1 MTTTRRKIAKR
12 KTRAER
18 RLKRRDERDR
28 GRPVLEAG
36 GIRYDLSE
44 RVNGIAAGGVGA
56 MALVARAVGLAK
68 EIDDRVRVLKY
79 HRPYHE
85 SDHVLSVA
93 MNVIAGGA
101 CLEDLE
107 LRRNDPAFLDA
118 LGTSMVPD
126 PTTAGDF
133 CRRFDTSKID
143 DLQTAI
149 NEARLRVWAEQ
160 PEGFLD
166 EAIIDVDG
174 SLVLTGGECKEGAD
188 FTYKGDFGYHPLVTS
203 LANTDEVL
211 SIVNRSG
218 NRPSHEGASAELDK
232 AIALVRR
239 AGARK
244 VLARGDTDFSQTQ
257 HLDRWDADGVRF
269 IFGFDARKN
278 LVELAESQPD
288 AVWAT
293 LRRRSKQKASS
304 ATRARRRRVKEEI
317 VSEREYLNYNLLRE
331 EIAEI
336 EYQPTACSKPYRLV
350 MLKKTISVER
360 GQHLLYPEVRYFFY
374 ITNVRDLSAR
384 GIVFSANDRCRQEK
398 LIGQLKSIN
407 ALHAPLDNIHS
418 NWAYMVMATLAWN
431 LKAWFGLLL
440 PVTGRW
446 KEKHLAEKREV
457 MKMQFKRFQTS
468 FIHIATQIV
477 RTARRV
483 IFRLIGYNPYAAT
496 LVRMADSL
504 VGRTL

>member
-1 MTTTRRKIAKR
+1 MNSTRRKIEKR
-12 KTRAER
+12 KARAER

-28 GRPVLEAG
+28 GRPVLEVG
-36 GIRYDLSE
+36 GIRYEVGD
-44 RVNGIAAGGVGA
+44 RVNGIAAGGIGA
-56 MALVARAVGLAK
+56 IALVVRATGLAK
-68 EIDDRVRVLKY
+68 EIDDRVHVLKY

-93 MNVIAGGA
+93 INVIAGGT
-101 CLEDLE
+101 CIEDLE

-118 LGTSMVPD
+118 LGTPMVPD

-166 EAIIDVDG
+166 EATIDVDG

-232 AIALVRR
+232 AIKLVRR

-244 VLARGDTDFSQTQ
+244 ILARGDTDFSQTQ

-288 AVWAT
+288 AAWTT
-293 LRRRSKQKASS
+293 LHRKPKYIVTS
-304 ATRARRRRVKEEI
+304 ATRTRRRRVKEEI
-317 VSEREYLNYNLLRE
+317 VRDREYLNYHLLRE
-331 EIAEI
+331 ELAEI
-336 EYQPTACSKPYRLV
+336 EYQPTACSKPYRMV

-360 GQHLLYPEVRYFFY
+360 GQRLIRPEVRYFFY
-374 ITNVRDLSAR
+374 ITNVRDISSR
-384 GIVFSANDRCRQEK
+384 EVVFSANDRCRQEK

-407 ALHAPLDNIHS
+407 ALRAPLDNLQS
-418 NWAYMVMATLAWN
+418 NWAYMVMTALGWN

-440 PVTGRW
+440 PVDGRW

-468 FIHIATQIV
+468 FIQIATQIV
-477 RTARRV
+477 RTSRRV
-483 IFRLIGYNPYAAT
+483 IFRLIGYNPYAST
-496 LVRMADSL
+496 LLRMADSL
-504 VGRTL
+504 IGRTL

>member
-1 MTTTRRKIAKR
+1 M
-12 KTRAER
+12 
-18 RLKRRDERDR
+18 LD
-28 GRPVLEAG
+28 AG
-36 GIRYDLSE
+36 GIRYDASE
-44 RVNGIAAGGVGA
+44 RVNGIAAGGIGA
-56 MALVARAVGLAK
+56 IAQVARASGLAR
-68 EIDDRVRVLKY
+68 EIDNRVRALKY

-85 SDHVLSVA
+85 SDHVLSIA
-93 MNVIAGGA
+93 MNVVAGGT

-118 LGTSMVPD
+118 LGTRMVPD

-133 CRRFDTSKID
+133 CRRLDSPKID

-149 NEARLRVWAEQ
+149 NEARLRVWAQQ

-166 EAIIDVDG
+166 EATIDVDG

-211 SIVNRSG
+211 SIANRSG

-244 VLARGDTDFSQTQ
+244 VLARGDTDFSQTE
-257 HLDRWDADGVRF
+257 HLDRWDADGVHF
-269 IFGFDARKN
+269 IFGYDARKN
-278 LVELAESQPD
+278 LVELAESQPE
-288 AVWAT
+288 AAWAT
-293 LRRRSKQKASS
+293 LRRKPKYTVTS
-304 ATRARRRRVKEEI
+304 ATRTRRRRVKEEI
-317 VSEREYLNYNLLRE
+317 VRDREYLNYHLLRE
-331 EIAEI
+331 EITET
-336 EYQPTACSKPYRLV
+336 EYQPTACSKPYRMV

-360 GQHLLYPEVRYFFY
+360 GQRLIYPEVRYFFY
-374 ITNVRDLSAR
+374 ITNVRDLSSR
-384 GIVFSANDRCRQEK
+384 EVVFSANDRCRQEK

-407 ALHAPLDNIHS
+407 ALHAPLDNLHS

-468 FIHIATQIV
+468 FIQIATQIV

-483 IFRLIGYNPYAAT
+483 IFRLVGYNPFAST